1 MHEFLRK
8 LPEAKG
14 ILFQKYLMADFLEI
28 AQAWEQ
34 FIFPAARLENP
45 STIHSVFPMSLA
57 GRHPAPL

>member
-28 AQAWEQ
+28 AHAWEQ

-45 STIHSVFPMSLA
+45 LTMWAL
-57 GRHPAPL
+57 GRVLRK

>member
-8 LPEAKG
+8 LPEARG
-14 ILFQKYLMADFLEI
+14 ILFQKYQMADFLEI

-45 STIHSVFPMSLA
+45 LTMWALGRVLRKILA
-57 GRHPAPL
+57 QW